1 MIDLRDFGNESGN
14 FDKALRKSSLLPK
27 CPLILVAGS
36 SGKSLTI
43 AYLSGILQAL
53 GKKVG
58 AYYNCFDDN
67 EDDIRVNGARGVV
80 DLDYLSY
87 AQKYSLSK
95 EQAKFLLALSAY
107 KDCDYILVEEPIGG
121 VSSPIYSEFLEPTL
135 TILTSVGLD
144 HVEELGTTESSIAF
158 DCAALSVQDSTL
170 LSFELNE
177 LNEPPVKEY
186 CLDNKV
192 KWVKANTPFH
202 PHYEGKELV
211 FDIHAYPGIR
221 INTPVAIEM
230 LDLALAIE
238 AVNQLGLSLDKETLQ
253 KGIGNISLP
262 NHHEVRGRYL
272 FDCASSPEMIAGL
285 SKSYPSLAL
294 GEPLSVVYAAKK
306 GSNVASILPL
316 LDNAFDKVYLTGI
329 PGDDDFWDEDDFFL
343 FTADHPFIND
353 LASIE
358 GKVLFLG
365 DIRFLAYAKERVK

>member
-1 MIDLRDFGNESGN
+1 MIDLQGFKNESGD

-67 EDDIRVNGARGVV
+67 EDDIRVNGVRGAV
-80 DLDYLSY
+80 DLDCLSY
-87 AQKYSLSK
+87 AKKYSLSQ

-107 KDCDYILVEEPIGG
+107 QDCDYILVEEPIGG
-121 VSSPIYSEFLEPTL
+121 VSSPIYSELLEPTL

-144 HVEELGTTESSIAF
+144 HVEELGTTESGVAL
-158 DCAALSVQDSTL
+158 DCAALSVPDSTL

-202 PHYEGKELV
+202 PHYEGEELV

-230 LDLALAIE
+230 LDVALAIE
-238 AVNQLGLSLDKETLQ
+238 AANQLGLSLDKDTLQ
-253 KGIGNISLP
+253 KGIGRISLP
-262 NHHEVRGRYL
+262 NHHEARSRYL
-272 FDCASSPEMIAGL
+272 FDCASSPEMIASL
-285 SKSYPSLAL
+285 TKSYPSLAS
-294 GEPLSVVYAAKK
+294 GEPLSVVCAAKK

-316 LDNAFDKVYLTGI
+316 LDNAFDKVYLTDI
-329 PGDDDFWDEDDFFL
+329 PGDEGFWDEDDFFL

-365 DIRFLAYAKERVK
+365 DIRFLTYAKERVK

>member
-1 MIDLRDFGNESGN
+1 MIDLQGFKNESGD

-67 EDDIRVNGARGVV
+67 EDDIRVNGVRGAV
-80 DLDYLSY
+80 DLDCLSY
-87 AQKYSLSK
+87 AKKYSLSQ

-107 KDCDYILVEEPIGG
+107 QDCDYILVEEPIGG
-121 VSSPIYSEFLEPTL
+121 VSSPIYSELLEPTL
-135 TILTSVGLD
+135 TIITSVGLD
-144 HVEELGTTESSIAF
+144 HVEELGTTESGVAL
-158 DCAALSVQDSTL
+158 DCAALSVPDSTL

-202 PHYEGKELV
+202 PHYEGEELV

-230 LDLALAIE
+230 LDVALAIE
-238 AVNQLGLSLDKETLQ
+238 AANQLGLSLDKESLQ
-253 KGIGNISLP
+253 KGIGRISLP
-262 NHHEVRGRYL
+262 NHHEARSRYL
-272 FDCASSPEMIAGL
+272 FDCASSPEMIASL
-285 SKSYPSLAL
+285 AKSYPSLAS

-316 LDNAFDKVYLTGI
+316 LDNAFDKVYLTDI
-329 PGDDDFWDEDDFFL
+329 PGDEGFWDEDDFFL

-365 DIRFLAYAKERVK
+365 DIRFLTYAKERVK

>member
-1 MIDLRDFGNESGN
+1 MIDLQGFKNESGD

-67 EDDIRVNGARGVV
+67 EDDIRVNGVRGAV
-80 DLDYLSY
+80 DLDCLSY
-87 AQKYSLSK
+87 AKKYSLSQ

-107 KDCDYILVEEPIGG
+107 QDCDYILVEEPIGG
-121 VSSPIYSEFLEPTL
+121 VSSPIYSELLEPTL

-144 HVEELGTTESSIAF
+144 HVEELGTTESGVAL
-158 DCAALSVQDSTL
+158 DCAALSVPDSTL

-202 PHYEGKELV
+202 PHYEGEELV

-221 INTPVAIEM
+221 IKTPVAIEM
-230 LDLALAIE
+230 LDVALAIE
-238 AVNQLGLSLDKETLQ
+238 AANQLGLSLDKDTLQ
-253 KGIGNISLP
+253 KGIGRISLP
-262 NHHEVRGRYL
+262 NHHEARSRYL
-272 FDCASSPEMIAGL
+272 FDCASSPEMIASL
-285 SKSYPSLAL
+285 TKSYPSLAS

-316 LDNAFDKVYLTGI
+316 LDNAFDKVYLTDI
-329 PGDDDFWDEDDFFL
+329 PGDEGFWDEDDFFL